1 MGAREE
7 KVTQKGADPRKETR
21 ITKPMS
27 PMKNFVERC
36 LQPVMEY
43 LFTRDHSCSIVTL
56 QVKGERVHLTTV
68 KCRSGWMSRDKKVQS
83 VECRVQ
89 RWKKSAECRV

>member
-7 KVTQKGADPRKETR
+7 KVNQKGADPRKETR

-43 LFTRDHSCSIVTL
+43 LFMRDHSYSIVTP
-56 QVKGERVHLTTV
+56 KAIGERVHFLTV
-68 KCRSGWMSRDKKVQS
+68 KSRSSWMSRDKTVQS
-83 VECRVQ
+83 VKCRV
-89 RWKKSAECRV
+89 

>member
-7 KVTQKGADPRKETR
+7 KVIQKGADPRKEIR

-43 LFTRDHSCSIVTL
+43 LFMRDHSYSIVIL
-56 QVKGERVHLTTV
+56 QTKGERVHLPTV
-68 KCRSGWMSRDKKVQS
+68 KCRSGWMSRERKGSEFRVSSFELECKVP
-83 VECRVQ
+83 
-89 RWKKSAECRV
+89 K